1 MNDRYIIEREFEH
14 ADYKCV
20 VTFGNTGHRCGYVGI
35 PNAHPLFGEDYN
47 NYLDIKKRGYRG

>member
-47 NYLDIKKRGYRG
+47 NYLDIKKRI